1 MVHPRRYNTLD
12 FTIHDDM
19 ISLITSSTIDPW
31 FFKYIIVN
39 VVARSTCKFKL
50 MLCLKLE
57 VSASKCCGLNEWLLF
72 NTNSAIF
79 WLYHDEN
86 MLQFWW
92 DDDYNCFVLDQH
104 TELDFASS
112 LKQHYSDSEST
123 SLCSY
128 SLVWLFAWWCL
139 MSLSTIFQLYRGGQ
153 FYWWRKPEDPEKT
166 TYLSQVTDKLY
177 HIMLYTSP
185 WSRFELIT
193 SVVIGTDCI
202 GSCKSNCHTITAT
215 KDPSYSLVLHALW
228 RSSKYQFND
237 LWIDSAR
244 TQTHDLPH
252 INNYTRTQT
261 HDLPHINIYTRTQT
275 HDLPH
280 VNNYTTDAVSS

>member
-1 MVHPRRYNTLD
+1 VQ
-12 FTIHDDM
+12 
-19 ISLITSSTIDPW
+19 
-31 FFKYIIVN
+31 VN
-39 VVARSTCKFKL
+39 VVAW
-50 MLCLKLE
+50 MNDYCL
-57 VSASKCCGLNEWLLF
+57 
-72 NTNSAIF
+72 TPT
-79 WLYHDEN
+79 LYHDEN

-177 HIMLYTSP
+177 HIRSDRDDSNSQHHCKTIS
-185 WSRFELIT
+185 SRLPEF
-193 SVVIGTDCI
+193 IG
-202 GSCKSNCHTITAT
+202 
-215 KDPSYSLVLHALW
+215 
-228 RSSKYQFND
+228 
-237 LWIDSAR
+237 
-244 TQTHDLPH
+244 
-252 INNYTRTQT
+252 
-261 HDLPHINIYTRTQT
+261 
-275 HDLPH
+275 
-280 VNNYTTDAVSS
+280 